1 MFLLYSHRVKTLLSL
16 GLVVAIIIMVEVA
29 KLLLIATL
37 VEAVQLLII
46 LLVPFISLVLN
57 RTVEHSFQFL
67 DAISNIN
74 SLSSSADSGKSSY
87 KKENGSSAYASSLSS
102 VPAVSGNN
110 RSRVSSGYR
119 SVLLVLLR
127 NLIFSMNF

>member
-16 GLVVAIIIMVEVA
+16 GLVVAIIMVEVA

-46 LLVPFISLVLN
+46 LLVPFTTLVLN
-57 RTVEHSFQFL
+57 RTVKHSFQFSGV
-67 DAISNIN
+67 ISYIN
-74 SLSSSADSGKSSY
+74 SLSSFAESGKSSY

-119 SVLLVLLR
+119 SVLLVLLE
-127 NLIFSMNF
+127 NHIFLMNF